1 MFKHTVTAVLLGLLF
16 AGNAQAVTYGSF
28 GQPGFT
34 DRDTMGERAR
44 DFGGASLK
52 PAPVGHQD
60 GFPDTSARYGASGI
74 AMAEVGVSRDVREFS
89 DLAISV
95 APWSEP
101 NAKDW
106 LLILAGIGLVG
117 LMVERNRRR
126 LY

>member
-1 MFKHTVTAVLLGLLF
+1 MFKHTVIAVLLGLLL
-16 AGNAQAVTYGSF
+16 AGNAQAVTHGSF

-34 DRDTMGERAR
+34 DRDTVGELAR
-44 DFGGASLK
+44 GFGVSTLK
-52 PAPVGHQD
+52 PAPLDPQGEL
-60 GFPDTSARYGASGI
+60 PDAPAPYGASGI

-89 DLAISV
+89 DLAISI

-126 LY
+126 LF

>member
-1 MFKHTVTAVLLGLLF
+1 MFKHTVIAGLLGLLL
-16 AGNAQAVTYGSF
+16 AGNVQAATYGSF

-34 DRDTMGERAR
+34 DRGTMSELAR
-44 DFGGASLK
+44 GFGGAKLK
-52 PAPVGHQD
+52 SAPVDPQD
-60 GFPDTSARYGASGI
+60 GLPDTPATYGASGI
-74 AMAEVGVSRDVREFS
+74 AMAEVGVSRDVKEFS

-126 LY
+126 LF

>member
-1 MFKHTVTAVLLGLLF
+1 MFKHTVIAVFLGLLF
-16 AGNAQAVTYGSF
+16 VGNAQAVTYGSF

-44 DFGGASLK
+44 GFGGSTLK
-52 PAPVGHQD
+52 PAPLDPQG
-60 GFPDTSARYGASGI
+60 GLPDASASYGASGL
-74 AMAEVGVSRDVREFS
+74 AMAEAGVSRDVREFS

-117 LMVERNRRR
+117 LMVDQNRRR
-126 LY
+126 LF

>member
-1 MFKHTVTAVLLGLLF
+1 MFKHFFIAALLGLLF

-28 GQPGFT
+28 SQPGFT
-34 DRDTMGERAR
+34 DRDTMGEFAR
-44 DFGGASLK
+44 SLGGAALK
-52 PAPVGHQD
+52 PAPVGHQY
-60 GFPDTSARYGASGI
+60 GLPDTPASYGASGI
-74 AMAEVGVSRDVREFS
+74 VMAEVGVPRDVKEFF

-95 APWSEP
+95 APWAEP

-126 LY
+126 LF

>member
-1 MFKHTVTAVLLGLLF
+1 MFKHTAIAVLFGLLC

-28 GQPGFT
+28 GQPGFA
-34 DRDTMGERAR
+34 DRDTMGELAR
-44 DFGGASLK
+44 SVGGASLR
-52 PAPVGHQD
+52 PTPVDHQ
-60 GFPDTSARYGASGI
+60 GGVPDTSASYGASRI
-74 AMAEVGVSRDVREFS
+74 AMAEVGVTRDVKEFS

-117 LMVERNRRR
+117 LMVDRNRRR
-126 LY
+126 LF

>member
-1 MFKHTVTAVLLGLLF
+1 MFKHTVIAVLLGLLC

-34 DRDTMGERAR
+34 DRDTMGELAR
-44 DFGGASLK
+44 GFGGATLK
-52 PAPVGHQD
+52 PVPVDDQD
-60 GFPDTSARYGASGI
+60 GLPDAPATYGTPGI
-74 AMAEVGVSRDVREFS
+74 AMAEVGVPGNVKEFS
-89 DLAISV
+89 GLAISV

-126 LY
+126 LF